1 MTVYASFDVSD
12 KACAV
17 HVVEPDG
24 REVWRGVCATDPEE
38 MAKALRRHAR
48 GLVRVVMETGPL
60 AVYLYHELVERGVPV
75 VCICARHAKKALSA
89 MNHKS
94 DPNDALMLA
103 HLSRTG
109 FFKPVHIKKDATY
122 MARASLKI
130 LDLLGGQFV
139 ALRNQLRGS
148 LKQFGLRLGVVTTI
162 AKLHERLGHLFKQR
176 PDLQPVMAPLIAMID
191 VLSAEIKKL
200 KRMLGAM
207 AGDDPVTQRLMSVP
221 GVGPITALTY
231 KTSVEDPDR
240 FRRGKDAA
248 AFFGLVPRRDQSG
261 KRDFMGRIT
270 KAGDPLGRSALYEAA
285 NSLISRV
292 KQSSPLRDWGLM
304 LATKVGAKRARV
316 AVARKLAILL
326 HRLWQSQTSFDAT
339 CGTQICAA

>member
-1 MTVYASFDVSD
+1 MITYASFDVSD
-12 KACAV
+12 KVCAV
-17 HVVEPDG
+17 QVVEPDG

-38 MAKALRRHAR
+38 MARVLRRHAP

-89 MNHKS
+89 MTHKS

-130 LDLLGGQFV
+130 LVLLNGQCV
-139 ALRNQLRGS
+139 AARNQLRGS
-148 LKQFGLRLGVVTTI
+148 LKQFGLRLGRATTLV
-162 AKLHERLGHLFKQR
+162 KLHERLGHLFRQR

-191 VLSAEIKKL
+191 ALSAQIKQL
-200 KRMLGAM
+200 KRQLATM
-207 AGDDPVTQRLMSVP
+207 AGDDPVTQRLMTVP
-221 GVGPITALTY
+221 GVGPLTALVY
-231 KTSVEDPDR
+231 KTSVEDPER

-261 KRDFMGRIT
+261 KRDLMGHIT

-285 NSLISRV
+285 NVLIARV
-292 KQSSPLRDWGLM
+292 KQSSPLRDWGIR
-304 LATKVGAKRARV
+304 LAAKAGAKRART

-326 HRLWQSQTSFDAT
+326 HRLWQSDTSFDAS
-339 CGTQICAA
+339 CGTSLSPA